1 MKYTF
6 VHIHVKKLRQRIESQ
21 YILRYWMTAVNMA
34 QGWMWTLVFYP
45 FWLATKHL
53 SVKTPVED
61 GDFFFFFSVR
71 PYWQNKYFSTKKL
84 TVSSSR
90 ARVSANHA
98 CTFPVLPFLP
108 DDTWYRTLLD
118 IGWIFTLRFW
128 FNMLKTLLN
137 GAFFGTYKITEALNV
152 RCGKSIFVMVTGKVS
167 TFKGIP

>member
-1 MKYTF
+1 
-6 VHIHVKKLRQRIESQ
+6 
-21 YILRYWMTAVNMA
+21 MTAVNMA

-45 FWLATKHL
+45 FWLAAKHL
-53 SVKTPVED
+53 SVKTSVED
-61 GDFFFFFSVR
+61 GAFFFFLVSVR
-71 PYWQNKYFSTKKL
+71 IGKINTFPPKKL
-84 TVSSSR
+84 TISSSR

-108 DDTWYRTLLD
+108 GDTWYRTLLD

-128 FNMLKTLLN
+128 FNMLKTILN

-152 RCGKSIFVMVTGKVS
+152 RCGKSKFVMVTGKVS